1 MEKIEPGKYVELT
14 YDLYTINADGKE
26 QLVHQSDSQDPER
39 FVFGV
44 TPGLVPALEKEL
56 PGKAEGDEYDVVAQK
71 AFGDFDPEAVV
82 ELEREVFE
90 VDGKFDDE
98 MIKVGGYVPMM
109 TADGYRINGKVVEIT
124 DTNVKM
130 DFNHPLAGQDLRFKG
145 KVLTVRDATPEELHP
160 AQGCGCGCDGYCESG
175 DCGCDGNCN

>member
-82 ELEREVFE
+82 ELEKEVFE
-90 VDGKFDDE
+90 VDG
-98 MIKVGGYVPMM
+98 
-109 TADGYRINGKVVEIT
+109 
-124 DTNVKM
+124 
-130 DFNHPLAGQDLRFKG
+130 
-145 KVLTVRDATPEELHP
+145 
-160 AQGCGCGCDGYCESG
+160 
-175 DCGCDGNCN
+175 